1 MISSVLVVC
10 VGNVCR
16 SPVGERLLAQA
27 CPKLRVES
35 AGINALVGREA
46 SSDSAEV
53 AAENG
58 VSVEG
63 HIARQFTAELAADF
77 DLILVLEK
85 GHMKVT
91 AEQAPACTG
100 KTMLFGQWL
109 GQANIADPYQRSRD
123 FHIAVFQELKQAS
136 DSWAAKLG
144 NADA

>member
-27 CPKLRVES
+27 CPNLRIES
-35 AGINALVGREA
+35 AGINALTGDAANKEA
-46 SSDSAEV
+46 ADV

-63 HIARQFTAELAADF
+63 HIARQFTAEMAANF

-91 AEQAPACTG
+91 AEQAPASTG
-100 KTMLFGQWL
+100 KTMLFGQWI
-109 GQANIADPYQRSRD
+109 GQADIADPYQHSLE
-123 FHIAVFQELKQAS
+123 FHTAVFKELKKAS
-136 DSWAAKLG
+136 DGWAEKLG
-144 NADA
+144 KS